1 MTFLIILTSL
11 TIWITIDVVVIGLC
25 LAAQLGDLQL
35 AAVYTPL
42 P

>member
-1 MTFLIILTSL
+1 MTFLMILTSL

-25 LAAQLGDLQL
+25 VAAQFGDLQL